1 MRQSW
6 KELWELNKLS
16 VKWVAKHWKGYTLAL
31 IICYG
36 IGYIL
41 GTGGFKNCKTYIE
54 NKLKKINKRGGV
66 LARALSFCA
75 IFARTIMREE
85 LAQMVEHWIVISR
98 GQGFES
104 LTILFYFFFSG

>member
-31 IICYG
+31 ILCYG

-54 NKLKKINKRGGV
+54 NKLKKSTN
-66 LARALSFCA
+66 
-75 IFARTIMREE
+75 EE
-85 LAQMVEHWIVISR
+85 
-98 GQGFES
+98 ES
-104 LTILFYFFFSG
+104 

>member
-1 MRQSW
+1 MRREQRLFLLLRTFYIPLYERKNLFKEDTDMRQSW

-54 NKLKKINKRGGV
+54 NKLKKSTN
-66 LARALSFCA
+66 
-75 IFARTIMREE
+75 EE
-85 LAQMVEHWIVISR
+85 
-98 GQGFES
+98 ES
-104 LTILFYFFFSG
+104 

>member
-41 GTGGFKNCKTYIE
+41 GTGGFKNCKTYID
-54 NKLKKINKRGGV
+54 KR
-66 LARALSFCA
+66 
-75 IFARTIMREE
+75 
-85 LAQMVEHWIVISR
+85 
-98 GQGFES
+98 
-104 LTILFYFFFSG
+104 

>member
-41 GTGGFKNCKTYIE
+41 
-54 NKLKKINKRGGV
+54 
-66 LARALSFCA
+66 
-75 IFARTIMREE
+75 IFD
-85 LAQMVEHWIVISR
+85 S
-98 GQGFES
+98 
-104 LTILFYFFFSG
+104 

>member
-54 NKLKKINKRGGV
+54 NKLKNQQTRRSPSKGSFFLRKNYISLYEGGGSYDFNWMCPYFIRGGTSDK
-66 LARALSFCA
+66 R
-75 IFARTIMREE
+75 
-85 LAQMVEHWIVISR
+85 
-98 GQGFES
+98 
-104 LTILFYFFFSG
+104 